1 MRRSGV
7 RSYSMRMDDTKHNEG
22 SYMYSRDYSVEA
34 DVDEAV
40 QHTHK
45 TEAAFLAKVAAKLR
59 GRAGRFRGKNGAQEN
74 NKARGGKMA
83 R

>member
-1 MRRSGV
+1 
-7 RSYSMRMDDTKHNEG
+7 MDDTKHNEG
-22 SYMYSRDYSVEA
+22 SYMYYKDYTAEIGS
-34 DVDEAV
+34 DIDGAV
-40 QHTHK
+40 RKNHK
-45 TEAAFLAKVAAKLR
+45 TETALMSKVAAKLR